1 MTNRKIIWIVW
12 LQRMK
17 VTIDKYLVSNP
28 VMGFTIY
35 YIWKLW
41 FILICSLNSIYIYM
55 YIIMLII
62 INKLKIDDKSYVII
76 LFKKNLIV
84 V

>member
-1 MTNRKIIWIVW
+1 
-12 LQRMK
+12 
-17 VTIDKYLVSNP
+17 
-28 VMGFTIY
+28 
-35 YIWKLW
+35 
-41 FILICSLNSIYIYM
+41 M